1 MTTDGA
7 PDANAGAAPVEGET
21 DEDLRK
27 QAARLEG
34 PSEAALAL
42 FTHHAVDFG
51 SDAEIQEAATVNAHF
66 KLLMRLLSWES
77 DEGESAGRLAVLPGN
92 RLTIIFHTA
101 TDSGQLVWSVPAS
114 LTPSKLDGDIKI
126 INDFLLDPV
135 DPQNGKSASELLRKQ
150 RKKPVRRKK
159 RIASDAESEGELEFD
174 EDGEPIVKTKTKE
187 KKKRQ
192 KKREEEEAAYKS
204 AQFVCPH
211 VYEAHLR
218 PSTHL
223 WFCRFTTLTKKR
235 TPSETPLS
243 SPTKPPYVL
252 DKLAGTIAVRD
263 RSSF

>member
-1 MTTDGA
+1 MHRQQLALVSAARTEIVLTTDGA
-7 PDANAGAAPVEGET
+7 PDATVGAAPVEGET

-27 QAARLEG
+27 QAARLKG

-42 FTHHAVDFG
+42 FTQHAVDFG
-51 SDAEIQEAATVNAHF
+51 SDAEIKEAATVNAHF

-77 DEGESAGRLAVLPGN
+77 DEGEFARRLVVCPGKSVDEDLPPPV
-92 RLTIIFHTA
+92 A

-174 EDGEPIVKTKTKE
+174 EDGEPIVKTRTKE

-204 AQFVCPH
+204 AQFVSPH
-211 VYEAHLR
+211 GYELR
-218 PSTHL
+218 LKSTTHL
-223 WFCRFTTLTKKR
+223 
-235 TPSETPLS
+235 
-243 SPTKPPYVL
+243 
-252 DKLAGTIAVRD
+252 
-263 RSSF
+263 

>member
-1 MTTDGA
+1 M
-7 PDANAGAAPVEGET
+7 
-21 DEDLRK
+21 
-27 QAARLEG
+27 
-34 PSEAALAL
+34 
-42 FTHHAVDFG
+42 
-51 SDAEIQEAATVNAHF
+51 
-66 KLLMRLLSWES
+66 
-77 DEGESAGRLAVLPGN
+77 
-92 RLTIIFHTA
+92 
-101 TDSGQLVWSVPAS
+101 
-114 LTPSKLDGDIKI
+114 TPSKLDGDIKI

-211 VYEAHLR
+211 VYEARLR

-252 DKLAGTIAVRD
+252 DKLAGTFAVRD